1 MKFDHIGVFVKNLED
16 GRKNFSSLLQITNTS
31 EEYNDEKLKVSV
43 QFLYDK
49 NDICYEIVAP
59 YKPGNPVDAV
69 LSSGK
74 NILNHIAYRVDEL
87 DLSLSTWR
95 NKGCFPL
102 SEATPAI
109 AFQGAKVIF
118 LLTPLGIIIEL
129 IEDNLLITNK

>member
-87 DLSLSTWR
+87 DLSLSTSFSSSHVALKLFSHF
-95 NKGCFPL
+95 N
-102 SEATPAI
+102 
-109 AFQGAKVIF
+109 F
-118 LLTPLGIIIEL
+118 L
-129 IEDNLLITNK
+129 